1 MPRPVLGIT
10 GGTGF
15 VGRTLIATARAAGH
29 KVHALTRRPQPKAR
43 GLRWIEGALDQPYSL
58 AQLAEGVDAI
68 IHVAGVV
75 NAPDRA
81 GFRAGNIDGTLAM
94 VEAAKAA
101 GVRRFV
107 HVSSLSAREPG
118 LSNYGWSKARAEQV
132 VAASGLDWTSVRP
145 PAVYG
150 PGDYEML
157 ELFRMAK
164 RGLVLLP
171 PEGRLSVIE
180 VSDLARLL
188 LALVPAEE
196 TLAETFEP
204 DDGVEGGWRHR
215 DFGRAIGAAVGRRV
229 VTLSAPRP
237 MLALASRADRM
248 LRKGKAKLTSDRVNY
263 FCHPDWVSTADK
275 KPPRWLWVPKVETRA
290 GLART
295 AAWYR
300 GEGVL

>member
-1 MPRPVLGIT
+1 MGKAVLGVT

-29 KVHALTRRPQPKAR
+29 KVHALTRRPQKAVR
-43 GLRWIEGALDQPYSL
+43 GVRWIEGALDRPASL

-81 GFRAGNIDGTLAM
+81 GFRAGNVEGTLAM

-107 HVSSLSAREPG
+107 HVSSLAAREPE
-118 LSNYGWSKARAEQV
+118 LSDYGWSKAQAERV
-132 VAASGLDWTSVRP
+132 VRASGLDWTMVRP
-145 PAVYG
+145 PAIYG
-150 PGDYEML
+150 PGDFEML

-180 VSDLARLL
+180 VSDLTRLL
-188 LALVPAEE
+188 LALAPAEE

-215 DFGRAIGAAVGRRV
+215 DFGRAIGAAVGKRV
-229 VTLSAPRP
+229 ATIAAPRAVLSA
-237 MLALASRADRM
+237 AAWADRK
-248 LRKGKAKLTSDRVNY
+248 LRQGQAKLTPDRVNY
-263 FCHPDWVSTADK
+263 FCHPDWVATPERR
-275 KPPRWLWVPKVETRA
+275 PPRCLWTPRVETRA
-290 GLART
+290 GLKRT
-295 AAWYR
+295 AEWYR
-300 GEGVL
+300 AEGVL